1 MTGSLLECLHG
12 LVTPDLLSSAAR
24 KLDEPECL
32 VAAGLRTAFP
42 ALLAG
47 LGSKVQSARSL
58 RALHQLIV
66 ESGSAAEVLRH
77 PRLAIAATP
86 DSPLGA
92 GAGRLLTGLFGTHR
106 PTVADLVA
114 RSAGL
119 RSGSGE
125 ALLELAAPLVL
136 GLLVHRA
143 RTDQLGPAG
152 LAALLLGEHDRIA
165 QTLPPGLTTE
175 SVAPVPVSRWLGPA
189 LALGLLLLVLWGLSL
204 DQRPAAVDRT
214 VGTIN
219 SIMAGEIAV
228 PDSGLG
234 SPDR

>member
-1 MTGSLLECLHG
+1 MTGSLLERLHG

-47 LGSKVQSARSL
+47 LGSKARSARSL

-86 DSPLGA
+86 DSPLGS
-92 GAGRLLTGLFGTHR
+92 GGSQLLTVLFGTHR
-106 PTVADLVA
+106 PTVTDLVA

-119 RSGSGE
+119 RSCSGE

-152 LAALLLGEHDRIA
+152 LGELLLGEHDRIA
-165 QTLPPGLTTE
+165 RALPPGLMAE
-175 SVAPVPVSRWLGPA
+175 SAASVPVSRWLGPA
-189 LALGLLLLVLWGLSL
+189 LALGLFLLVLWGLSL
-204 DQRPAAVDRT
+204 DRRPTAVDQT
-214 VGTIN
+214 VGAIN
-219 SIMAGEIAV
+219 SIMAGAV
-228 PDSGLG
+228 ASPDSALD
-234 SPDR
+234 SSDR